1 MKNTGWFS
9 RRPGEQHGS
18 AWIARMGAGIGATA
32 FLMMTGMAVAQS
44 PTPKAETPTPAQ
56 MTVPD
61 GYTGHHS
68 VDLGGRISGLSGSQA
83 MYDTLV
89 NLQSGP
95 RVLGESFD
103 MRALPGKDKPVDY
116 LHAFGSGFGGDPYI
130 FAKLQTGKGKYFD
143 FTGLFRRD
151 RQYFDYDLLAN
162 SNIAPGSSIPI
173 GPSNAPVGSLA
184 WPQVNQSPV
193 LFNTVRRMLD
203 NTLTVMPL
211 AKVTYR
217 FGYSRNVFEGPT
229 LSPSYNLM
237 KYDAIL
243 EQYQRNSSD
252 DYLAAL
258 DWKPVERTTVT
269 VQEEINHYKMDSYYT
284 LNPNGFTVQEA
295 DGTPAYLGNWDS
307 QTPYGIAACNTNSMG
322 SGFVSKT
329 QYTILSPSPTNGGLP
344 VINSA
349 CAVVTSYT
357 RTQPTRISIPTSFL
371 RFQSSSIQN
380 VTMDGDFR
388 YTLAT
393 MHLPVYNETANGL
406 NGAVRQ
412 TVDLGTAQGH
422 RSVLSADFGIVW
434 QAMKA
439 FSLADQVNFFNSAE
453 PGYSTIAVP
462 LTYSTPTTAGN
473 ETINYN
479 GPLTGGSGTLPHG
492 VEAGLFSNYFGQ
504 ESFTNNLTGSWSA
517 SPTTTLSLTYR
528 YEDRKIGQGIPHA
541 GAIPLALSDP
551 VSGTLEIHGNGGVFT
566 AAYRPTAKWT
576 INGSLEAM
584 FFDNVL
590 TPVAPRR
597 AWQYRVHTMFKPK
610 PWATVTAAYN
620 DRERKNNTN
629 NNQATVAAGLDP
641 YEGPIDH
648 VDHSRIVSAGT
659 VLAPNEQ
666 FSLTMDYAFSDVYTA
681 TNACYLSGAAAGFPG
696 TATLTP
702 SGAPAVC
709 PGVYARGTTTLVD
722 WFARDFMDAP
732 TNFGSAAISYK
743 PSDLVTANFG
753 YRMSSVNGSRF
764 YNDARDVSGT
774 LISNYQSPFVNVAWT
789 THPGLTWKAEYN
801 YFGYTEGGPGYAPL
815 CSQAT
820 SFTASVVPCASL
832 PYTTG
837 ATETVS
843 GLTAPRNFRAN
854 NVTVGVHYEF

>member
-1 MKNTGWFS
+1 
-9 RRPGEQHGS
+9 
-18 AWIARMGAGIGATA
+18 
-32 FLMMTGMAVAQS
+32 
-44 PTPKAETPTPAQ
+44 
-56 MTVPD
+56 
-61 GYTGHHS
+61 
-68 VDLGGRISGLSGSQA
+68 

-89 NLQSGP
+89 NLHSGP

-103 MRALPGKDKPVDY
+103 MRALPGKDMPVDY

-130 FAKLQTGKGKYFD
+130 YAKLDTGKGKYFD
-143 FTGLFRRD
+143 FSGLFRRD
-151 RQYFDYDLLAN
+151 RQYMDYDLLAN
-162 SNIAPGSSIPI
+162 SNIAPGGSIPI
-173 GPSNAPVGSLA
+173 GPSNAPSGSLA

-203 NTLTVMPL
+203 NNLTVMPL

-217 FGYSRNVFEGPT
+217 FAYSRNVFEGPT

-243 EQYQRNSSD
+243 QQYQRNSSD

-258 DWKPVERTTVT
+258 DWKPLERTTVT
-269 VQEEINHYKMDSYYT
+269 LQEEINHYKMDSYYT

-322 SGFVSKT
+322 SGYVSSK

-357 RTQPTRISIPTSFL
+357 RTQPTRITIPTSFL

-388 YTLAT
+388 YTLAN
-393 MHLPVYNETANGL
+393 MNLPLYNETANGL
-406 NGAVRQ
+406 NGAVRE
-412 TVDLGTAQGH
+412 TIDTGNAQGH
-422 RSVLSADFGIVW
+422 RSVLSADFGMVW

-439 FSLADQVNFFNSAE
+439 FSLAEQINFFNSAE
-453 PGYSTIAVP
+453 PGYSNIAVP
-462 LTYSTPTTAGN
+462 ATYSTPATAGN

-479 GPLTGGSGTLPHG
+479 GPLTAGSGTLPHG
-492 VEAGLFSNYFGQ
+492 VEAGVFSNYFAQ
-504 ESFTNNLTGSWSA
+504 ESFTNNLTGSWYA

-541 GAIPLALSDP
+541 GAIPLVLSDP
-551 VSGTLEIHGNGGVFT
+551 VSGTVEIHGNGGVFT
-566 AAYRPTAKWT
+566 AVYRPTANWT
-576 INGSLEAM
+576 VNGSLEGM

-620 DRERKNNTN
+620 DRERKNNTD

-666 FSLTMDYAFSDVYTA
+666 VSLTMDYAFSDVYSA
-681 TNACYLSGAAAGFPG
+681 TNACFLNGAAPGLPG

-709 PGVYARGTTTLVD
+709 PGIFARGSTTVLTD

-732 TNFGSAAISYK
+732 TNFGSAALSYK

-789 THPGLTWKAEYN
+789 SHPGLTWKAEYN

-820 SFTASVVPCASL
+820 TFTASVVPCSSL
-832 PYTTG
+832 PFTTG
-837 ATETVS
+837 ATEAVS

-854 NVTVGVHYEF
+854 NMTVGVHYEF